1 MAWTEQELNAFRTM
15 RDFYRAWIADIE
27 AGKETTTR
35 RILGEVV
42 DDPAETLARYK
53 RNADELD
60 GYLDNA

>member
-1 MAWTEQELNAFRTM
+1 M

-35 RILGEVV
+35 RVLGKVIDNRV
-42 DDPAETLARYK
+42 ETLERYR

-60 GYLDNA
+60 GYLADA